1 MQDYRGPDVNAEN
14 FLAVLSG
21 AEPAVIGTSGKVIKS
36 GPDDR
41 VFVFYADHGAPGMV
55 VTPHIHIAH
64 SVSYAIRGLF
74 C

>member
-21 AEPAVIGTSGKVIKS
+21 TEPAVIGTSGKVIKS

-55 VTPHIHIAH
+55 VNASDTSH
-64 SVSYAIRGLF
+64 SHSTCCVICYT
-74 C
+74 